1 MAAFFEEVEVTKVK
15 KYLVMKIVAGLDKAA
30 DLMTLPGIYTLDAA
44 EEMMERLS
52 AKEPDATYMIQEVG
66 AA

>member
-1 MAAFFEEVEVTKVK
+1 VK

-30 DLMTLPGIYTLDAA
+30 DLMTLPGIYTLEAA
-44 EEMMERLS
+44 EQMLESLS